1 MYKRRTVSVTVLSA
15 FALTM
20 ICLLSAY
27 AQKGP
32 QSTAGSVTPVKG
44 IDVIVQKNPGNS
56 AARTGTTNEKGE
68 VEFAGLE
75 PGNYSLTIVD
85 PSNIKKVHSGSL
97 GGDPSFRQNY
107 LVEIAGAVGGPIS
120 REWNVKESK
129 FATPSNA
136 TARATTAPSYE
147 NNVNFE
153 IVGGSPIPVLRVS
166 ISKSRSNV
174 KTND

>member
-1 MYKRRTVSVTVLSA
+1 MYKRRKASVTVLA
-15 FALTM
+15 TCVLM

-27 AQKGP
+27 PQKAP
-32 QSTAGSVTPVKG
+32 QGTTGSVKPVKG
-44 IDVIVQKNPGNS
+44 IDVIVQKNPGNT

-68 VEFAGLE
+68 VEFVGLE
-75 PGNYSLTIVD
+75 PGIYSLTIVD

-129 FATPSNA
+129 FATLSNA
-136 TARATTAPSYE
+136 TTRAATPAPSYE
-147 NNVNFE
+147 E
-153 IVGGSPIPVLRVS
+153 KISLEVGSGSPAPVLKFVIR
-166 ISKSRSNV
+166 SKSNISSN
-174 KTND
+174 